1 MAKVDKDR
9 FLQLLQQSQ
18 LVDAEKLPTVLAN
31 LEAAFDGNLPDDA
44 EALAQKLVQMDVIT
58 SWQSG
63 LLLGGKYK
71 GFMLGKYK
79 LLQLLGSGG
88 MSSVYLALHTLINK
102 KVAIKVLPKSKVEDS
117 SYLARFRNEARAAA
131 LVQHPNIVQ
140 THDIDSAGNTHYIVM
155 DYVAGTNLQSLVK
168 ENGWLDYESAA
179 DFMAQA
185 AEGLHFAHENGL
197 VHRDIKPANLLVDA
211 NKMVR
216 VLDLGLALFS
226 DEDASLTREHDENV
240 LGTADYLAP
249 EQAFDSHRVDRRAD
263 IYSLGCTLYFLLTGH
278 PPFPEGTL
286 PQRLMKHQTQT
297 PPSIYEDRPD
307 APAGLVNICMRMM
320 AKTPDARYQTAAE
333 VAQELSS
340 FMVTAHRGTGFPGG
354 GSGGTPSLPDPP
366 KKELKTRG
374 SNPNRGTPR
383 PKPPGAGQTFSNTG
397 NTISNQDSETFKSPG
412 KPAVRKGGSSVNKRV
427 SNADLAGKPG
437 KRPAPP
443 GAGLTALAPSDSSEF
458 VFETEVFGTPASIV
472 GMSSKKSVRDQRA
485 ERKRSSKPPI
495 PWWIWASVGVGL
507 LLVCFLT
514 YKVFA
519 GG

>member
-31 LEAAFDGNLPDDA
+31 LAAAFGGTLPDDVD
-44 EALAQKLVQMDVIT
+44 ALAEKLVEMEIIT
-58 SWQSG
+58 AWQSN
-63 LLLGGKYK
+63 LLLAGKYK

-88 MSSVYLALHTLINK
+88 MSSVYLAEHTVMNK

-117 SYLARFRNEARAAA
+117 SYLARFINEARAAGR
-131 LVQHPNIVQ
+131 VQHPNIVQ
-140 THDIDSAGNTHYIVM
+140 SHDIDSAGNTHYIVM
-155 DYVAGTNLQSLVK
+155 DYVQGTNLQLLVK
-168 ENGWLDYESAA
+168 ENGVLDYETAA

-185 AEGLHFAHENGL
+185 AEGLHFAHESGL
-197 VHRDIKPANLLVDA
+197 VHRDIKPANLLVDS

-226 DEDASLTREHDENV
+226 DDDASLTREHDENV

-278 PPFPEGTL
+278 PPFPDGTL

-307 APAGLVNICMRMM
+307 APSSLVNICMRMM
-320 AKTPDARYQTAAE
+320 AKTPDARFQTAAE

-354 GSGGTPSLPDPP
+354 GSGGMPSLPEPP

-374 SNPNRGTPR
+374 GSNPNRPR
-383 PKPPGAGQTFSNTG
+383 SKPPGAGMTFSNTG

-427 SNADLAGKPG
+427 SAADLAGKPG
-437 KRPAPP
+437 RRSAPP
-443 GAGLTALAPSDSSEF
+443 GAGLTSTLNDSSEF
-458 VFETEVFGTPASIV
+458 VFETEVFGSPAAIV
-472 GMSSKKSVRDQRA
+472 GHSNKKSVNEMRA
-485 ERKRSSKPPI
+485 ERKKTGKPPI
-495 PWWIWASVGVGL
+495 PWWIWAISGGGM
-507 LLVCFLT
+507 LLVFYLA